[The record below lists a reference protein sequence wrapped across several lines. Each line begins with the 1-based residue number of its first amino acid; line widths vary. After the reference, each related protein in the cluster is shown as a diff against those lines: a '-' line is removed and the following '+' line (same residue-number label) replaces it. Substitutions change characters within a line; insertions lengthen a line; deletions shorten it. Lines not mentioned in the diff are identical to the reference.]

1 MNRLLGIFKLLNI
14 IFFIFTV
21 PLLAAVRKKMPATTI
36 AIEEP
41 SSTDHEHISKW
52 YFSGGLNSTARFD
65 GLYGFSVASGRS
77 FDVLNLEMYLAHYK
91 VSGRAAQVHHRGITA
106 AEQPVGHEA
115 FVDRMSIDGAM
126 WSVGVGANLTHKL
139 IRDDHWT
146 ELMGFNLGY
155 ITYNESPRSASFNGG
170 HLKVFGGIGYRFESL
185 TLTSVLAWNQVFARR
200 VNSDLA
206 YQSYGYLPMQW
217 ASIELGLLF
226 YAF

>member
-1 MNRLLGIFKLLNI
+1 MNKLLNI
-14 IFFIFTV
+14 FILLNITV
-21 PLLAAVRKKMPATTI
+21 FIYTGSVTAAVRKKMPATTI
-36 AIEEP
+36 VIEEP

-65 GLYGFSVASGRS
+65 GLYGFSLASGRS

-91 VSGRAAQVHHRGITA
+91 ISGRAAQVNHRGIA
-106 AEQPVGHEA
+106 GPDQAVGHEA

-126 WSVGVGANLTHKL
+126 WSVGLGANLAHKL

-170 HLKVFGGIGYRFESL
+170 HFKVFGGIGYRFESL
-185 TLTSVLAWNQVFARR
+185 TITGVLAWNQVFARR
-200 VNSDLA
+200 VNSELA

-217 ASIELGLLF
+217 ASLEIGLRF
-226 YAF
+226 FAF